1 MEQYDSMS
9 SHLLLLTI
17 FPNPFDIAPYSA
29 VRVKKL
35 MMEYTRVLD
44 HGQTNGQKVTSKYQQ
59 LQAASPTQIAF
70 TL

>member
-44 HGQTNGQKVTSKYQQ
+44 HGQTNGQKVTSKYQK
-59 LQAASPTQIAF
+59 LQAASPTF